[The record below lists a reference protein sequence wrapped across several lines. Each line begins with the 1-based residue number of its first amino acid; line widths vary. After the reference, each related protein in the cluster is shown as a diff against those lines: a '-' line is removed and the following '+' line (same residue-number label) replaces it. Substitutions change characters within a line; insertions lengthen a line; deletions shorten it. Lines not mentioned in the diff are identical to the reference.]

1 MKQEEVVAGAY
12 VRWVADRYMGG
23 WDIHGRI
30 VKVFVDDE
38 YNGHHKVTVLGFDD
52 MKENTVAMPTIMNE
66 CTIATE
72 VEARHYFQKKILVK
86 REAYLDA
93 QLKVDELL
101 NQIRVME
108 TEWSKMV

>member
-1 MKQEEVVAGAY
+1 
-12 VRWVADRYMGG
+12 
-23 WDIHGRI
+23 
-30 VKVFVDDE
+30 
-38 YNGHHKVTVLGFDD
+38 
-52 MKENTVAMPTIMNE
+52 MNE